1 MAGVHSI
8 LSPSSAHRWLVCT
21 PSARFEE
28 QIPEEESVYAAEGTL
43 AHDLAALILSA
54 RSGIF
59 RGSQSQFNIHLNAI
73 KAKVKEHY
81 EKLGEDSE
89 EPFNEMYTHAENY
102 AAFVLDK
109 GGRILIEH
117 TYDLTKFIPCGFGT
131 ADATNVHPK
140 TIHVTDFKYGS
151 GVRVTATANKQMM
164 AYALGALSEC
174 PDAEEAVLSIYQPRA
189 GGSSTWTISVPELL
203 KWAEEEVAPKGNL
216 AIAGGGDFVAGDH
229 CRFCKART
237 RCKAFYDMFASM
249 RNISDSRE
257 MTDKQ
262 RAEVLTNGGA
272 VKSWIEAVSADT
284 LKTLEGGGLV
294 PGFKLVAGDGKRS
307 YKSEDDVVDILLGA
321 GLDSGD
327 IFDAKLYPITKL
339 EKQLGKKRFN
349 ELLSQAIIKIPGK
362 PQIAPESDERSAIG
376 ATAADEYDNEED
388 LTV

>member
-43 AHDLAALILSA
+43 AHDLAALLLLKANGQIGDMDAYEEAA
-54 RSGIF
+54 REIQANELYSVEM
-59 RGSQSQFNIHLNAI
+59 L
-73 KAKVKEHY
+73 EHCQAY
-81 EKLGEDSE
+81 ADYVTQQAAGEHI
-89 EPFNEMYTHAENY
+89 Y
-102 AAFVLDK
+102 
-109 GGRILIEH
+109 IEH
-117 TYDLTKFIPCGFGT
+117 SYDMSKYIPLQFGT
-131 ADATNVHPK
+131 CDASFIRNGV
-140 TIHVTDFKYGS
+140 IHVIDFKYGA
-151 GVRVTATANKQMM
+151 GVRVSATGNKQMM
-164 AYALGALSEC
+164 CYGLGAYDYHGKGYTLS
-174 PDAEEAVLSIYQPRA
+174 AVNMAIYQPRV
-189 GGSSTWTISVPELL
+189 GGVSSWELPIEELL
-203 KWAEEEVAPKGNL
+203 TWAEDEARPKGNL

-229 CRFCKART
+229 CRFCKSRT

-362 PQIAPESDERSAIG
+362 PQIAPESDERPAIG